1 MGCRIFSRIMCMNFL
16 FYMVMRDFLYGVIR
30 NHTFNILPME
40 LVEKKYTGQTE
51 KNEEA
56 CAVG

>member
-1 MGCRIFSRIMCMNFL
+1 MNFL

-51 KNEEA
+51 KMKKPAPSVN
-56 CAVG
+56 AVRKMLDA

>member
-1 MGCRIFSRIMCMNFL
+1 MCMNFL